1 MSSSL
6 QSARGG
12 SAKLNTGFYIPL
24 VGLGTYKVTADAVS
38 ALQNRYYVNET
49 ELQVKPTVDA
59 ALSNGYRLFDSA
71 KLYNNEPE
79 LGTAL
84 AVKPTVDAA
93 LSNGYRLFDS
103 AKLYNNE
110 PELGTALAVM
120 PTKQSHLFIPFGK
133 ESAIQ
138 ELLPKHGL
146 SRSDVFITT
155 KIYPEKDD
163 TSTAVRLL
171 IKESLENFKTD
182 YIDMVLIH
190 YPKAISS
197 EEKDE
202 KNPLHRKLTYMELE
216 KLKGEGKIRSVGV
229 SNYEVRHLEE
239 IKNYGKVA
247 ATYIFLEVLVVKNS
261 WGEAYDSVVQITAN
275 LCQMMPCVNQ
285 VEYHPH
291 FTRNELKEYC
301 KKEGIFFQ
309 AFASLA
315 RQAPALVNDEVVVNL
330 AKTRKTTVSVLF
342 QLLKLS

>member
-24 VGLGTYKVTADAVS
+24 VGLGTYKVTADAV
-38 ALQNRYYVNET
+38 
-49 ELQVKPTVDA
+49 KPTVDA

-79 LGTAL
+79 LGAAL
-84 AVKPTVDAA
+84 A
-93 LSNGYRLFDS
+93 
-103 AKLYNNE
+103 
-110 PELGTALAVM
+110 
-120 PTKQSHLFIPFGK
+120 
-133 ESAIQ
+133 
-138 ELLPKHGL
+138 ELLPKHNL

-197 EEKDE
+197 DEKDE

-229 SNYEVRHLEE
+229 SNYEPRHLEE
-239 IKNYGKVA
+239 IKSYGK
-247 ATYIFLEVLVVKNS
+247 
-261 WGEAYDSVVQITAN
+261 
-275 LCQMMPCVNQ
+275 MMPCANQ

-291 FTRNELKEYC
+291 FTRNELREYC

-330 AKTRKTTVSVLF
+330 AKTRKTTVSVLL

>member
-6 QSARGG
+6 QSTRGG

-24 VGLGTYKVTADAVS
+24 VGLGTYKVTAD
-38 ALQNRYYVNET
+38 
-49 ELQVKPTVDA
+49 
-59 ALSNGYRLFDSA
+59 
-71 KLYNNEPE
+71 
-79 LGTAL
+79 

-110 PELGTALAVM
+110 PELGAALAV
-120 PTKQSHLFIPFGK
+120 
-133 ESAIQ
+133 
-138 ELLPKHGL
+138 
-146 SRSDVFITT
+146 VFST
-155 KIYPEKDD
+155 PEKDD

-197 EEKDE
+197 DEKDE

-229 SNYEVRHLEE
+229 SNYEPRHLEE
-239 IKNYGKVA
+239 IKSYGK
-247 ATYIFLEVLVVKNS
+247 
-261 WGEAYDSVVQITAN
+261 
-275 LCQMMPCVNQ
+275 MMPCANQ

-301 KKEGIFFQ
+301 KKEDRDERYRMRRTRSDFRGE
-309 AFASLA
+309 STTPA
-315 RQAPALVNDEVVVNL
+315 RPFSE
-330 AKTRKTTVSVLF
+330 
-342 QLLKLS
+342 